1 MKPKTHQ
8 KCREQT
14 CCCCGAFAKNGPI
27 SKKLQGRVKKWAKPE
42 WDPDILS
49 HPVGLCESCR
59 VGLQECE
66 RVNSNIPPNRQGQKI
81 KWDSFKLQDISLPS
95 RGQPTEKCMCDI
107 CTARRFRVGDPGCKP
122 CNLKNKMVSPNC
134 KIDELSE
141 VTSSLQ
147 SRCSKCL
154 QITGKGISHPCTDVN
169 KKKNLIKLVEE
180 MGEVESEQ
188 VAAAVIKKVAKNKKK
203 KTQ

>member
-14 CCCCGAFAKNGPI
+14 CCCCGAFAKNGSI

-66 RVNSNIPPNRQGQKI
+66 RVDSNIPPNRQGQKI
-81 KWDSFKLQDISLPS
+81 KTLP
-95 RGQPTEKCMCDI
+95 
-107 CTARRFRVGDPGCKP
+107 ARKRTDNYNSKGKETQ
-122 CNLKNKMVSPNC
+122 
-134 KIDELSE
+134 KI
-141 VTSSLQ
+141 
-147 SRCSKCL
+147 
-154 QITGKGISHPCTDVN
+154 
-169 KKKNLIKLVEE
+169 
-180 MGEVESEQ
+180 
-188 VAAAVIKKVAKNKKK
+188 
-203 KTQ
+203 